1 MRLPGSRPEHPRDA
15 RIGVP
20 APKDAPSESI
30 LTWIPGEEEMG
41 CGSQETRIPNSS
53 GVFARGCPGGCY
65 PTSSQTA
72 LAAARPRII
81 AGSAARRYSLQP
93 TFTPSRSA
101 AANAVTF
108 EIEPIGVP
116 LPPTPMPIAAE

>member
-1 MRLPGSRPEHPRDA
+1 MRLPGSGPEHPRDA
-15 RIGVP
+15 QIGVP
-20 APKDAPSESI
+20 SPKDAPSESI

-53 GVFARGCPGGCY
+53 GGLAHGCPGARY

-72 LAAARPRII
+72 LAAARPRAM
-81 AGSAARRYSLQP
+81 AGSAARRYALQP
-93 TFTPSRSA
+93 IFTPPLPA
-101 AANAVTF
+101 AASAVTF

-116 LPPTPMPIAAE
+116 LPPTPMPITAE